1 MQAAIDHN
9 KADYLFRLVAETTKR
24 IEDATGNPCTFDTE
38 RNAVKSIDETGKE
51 TVMLVGLEHEPRYMI
66 YTVDG
71 TPFMYFDTPEELT
84 ETLEGILIQH
94 HLTTL

>member
-1 MQAAIDHN
+1 MQATMVEEL
-9 KADYLFRLVAETTKR
+9 YRLVADAAKR
-24 IEDATGNPCTFDTE
+24 IEDATGNPCTFDAAT
-38 RNAVKSIDETGKE
+38 RQLTAVDESGKE
-51 TVMLVGLEHEPRYMI
+51 TTVFVGLEEIPRYMI

-84 ETLEGILIQH
+84 ETLEGMLVKH